1 MEKDEIVERLKGIQ
15 RKFVLANSRD
25 DVALTEAIRM
35 LEANNY
41 IEDDWDMK

>member
-1 MEKDEIVERLKGIQ
+1 MDKNEIIERLKSI
-15 RKFVLANSRD
+15 RNKFVLANSRD

>member
-1 MEKDEIVERLKGIQ
+1 MDKNEIIERLKSIQ
-15 RKFVLANSRD
+15 NKFVLANSRD

-41 IEDDWDMK
+41 IEDDWDFK